1 MADSEL
7 LQSYARDHSEL
18 AFRDLVARYIDLV
31 YATALRVAGG
41 DGHLA
46 QDVTQSVFIH
56 LARKAGSL
64 PQNVVLAGWLHRHAW
79 FTAANAVRTERRR
92 RQREQIA
99 TELRATADN
108 EEAPWEHIAAHLDE
122 SLDELPPDDR
132 NAVVLRFLDRQDFR
146 AIGATLGVSDDAAQK
161 RVSRALDKLR
171 SALDRRGAKIS
182 AVALASLL
190 TAKSVTAAP
199 AGLVATVS
207 TASLAAATTV
217 GAATVL
223 TTTTK
228 GVLMTKLQL
237 TVTGLLLVAG
247 ASIPLAVQHQSI
259 SRLRAEN
266 QQLQTQSSDAG
277 KLALEQADQLSSLKA
292 ENRRLSNMVGN
303 AGQLTAVNQAAALE
317 LLDLRGQVTHLQAL
331 TNARPAAPPPGNS
344 IADLMKRPGMKEIL
358 DQTYTQMIDKEYGP
372 LIAQLQLSTNQAAA
386 FKQILKD
393 EMLAAADESEVL
405 FSGDAAKIRDAAAA
419 TESKIAGPEEQV
431 RQLLGDANF
440 TQYRDYQKTLGSRL
454 TLISIKDSLGDGVN
468 ALSSAQETQLLQ
480 ALTEEQ
486 SRSLAELAARVNPAG
501 TLDLTGTF
509 DAMDRAN
516 QRIVARASNFL
527 APTQVEVLQTTLQS
541 SAAAGRAMF
550 NPNSANSSGR

>member
-1 MADSEL
+1 
-7 LQSYARDHSEL
+7 
-18 AFRDLVARYIDLV
+18 
-31 YATALRVAGG
+31 
-41 DGHLA
+41 
-46 QDVTQSVFIH
+46 
-56 LARKAGSL
+56 
-64 PQNVVLAGWLHRHAW
+64 
-79 FTAANAVRTERRR
+79 
-92 RQREQIA
+92 
-99 TELRATADN
+99 
-108 EEAPWEHIAAHLDE
+108 
-122 SLDELPPDDR
+122 
-132 NAVVLRFLDRQDFR
+132 
-146 AIGATLGVSDDAAQK
+146 
-161 RVSRALDKLR
+161 
-171 SALDRRGAKIS
+171 
-182 AVALASLL
+182 
-190 TAKSVTAAP
+190 
-199 AGLVATVS
+199 
-207 TASLAAATTV
+207 
-217 GAATVL
+217 
-223 TTTTK
+223 
-228 GVLMTKLQL
+228 
-237 TVTGLLLVAG
+237 
-247 ASIPLAVQHQSI
+247 
-259 SRLRAEN
+259 
-266 QQLQTQSSDAG
+266 
-277 KLALEQADQLSSLKA
+277 
-292 ENRRLSNMVGN
+292 MVGN